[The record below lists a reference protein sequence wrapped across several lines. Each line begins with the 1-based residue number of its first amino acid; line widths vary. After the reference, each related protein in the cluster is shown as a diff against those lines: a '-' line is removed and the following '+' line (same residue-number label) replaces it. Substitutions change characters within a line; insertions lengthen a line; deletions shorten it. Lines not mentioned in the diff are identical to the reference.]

1 MTTYRV
7 ADRRRWTSVSNA
19 AIEDET
25 LSFRARGLLVWLLS
39 KPDTWTVKAEAIVG
53 AGVEG
58 RDAIRSALAELEAAG
73 YIHRQRVQDPA
84 TGFWSSTCEIHETPK
99 TDSQAS
105 VARPSVSQASSTNN
119 GELDTEQQSSSLRS
133 EEELIAETRVD
144 TQEQPTPTSIAQEYW
159 KWHVEDRGRA
169 PTQNF
174 LALQSI
180 TKSLSKAGYTSDEI
194 VDAMKATKVMTA
206 KAVTDVA
213 GEQKHKRDDT
223 PNTQAI
229 PAAIVRA
236 FAKCELWFERRG
248 FMQKQ
253 SEKAYWMRLCAS
265 QTNFGYG
272 PGETMLRMAVAL
284 RNNNATTFAL
294 TDAKIERFNG
304 ELADYP
310 DAMERAYV
318 NQAWSAR

>member
-144 TQEQPTPTSIAQEYW
+144 THTPTAVAQAYW
-159 KWHVEDRGRA
+159 EWHVADRGKT
-169 PTQNF
+169 PTQDF
-174 LALQSI
+174 KALMAV
-180 TKSLSKAGYTSDEI
+180 TRALLKRGYESDQI
-194 VDAMKATKVMTA
+194 VDAMKTTKVMTA
-206 KAVTDVA
+206 KAVSDEA
-213 GEQKHKRDDT
+213 AEQKHKHDET
-223 PNTQAI
+223 PNTQRI

-236 FAKCELWFERRG
+236 FAKAEPWFLRRCI
-248 FMQKQ
+248 MQKQ
-253 SEKAYWMRLCAS
+253 TEKAHWMRLCAS
-265 QTNFGYG
+265 QVNFGYG

-284 RNNNATTFAL
+284 RTNNATTFAL
-294 TDAKIERFNG
+294 ADAKVERFNG